1 MNNISHNKSE
11 ILAHLPNTKVC
22 NKLAN
27 FYSIFSDVTRL
38 RILVSLLL
46 QEMCVSELS
55 IHLGINQTTISH
67 QLKTLKNIGAVS
79 ATRNNKYI
87 YYKVNN
93 KFINSIMINGV
104 DYILES
110 A

>member
-1 MNNISHNKSE
+1 MDNISYSKSD
-11 ILAHLPNTKVC
+11 ILSHLPNTKVC

-38 RILVSLLL
+38 KILVSLLL

-55 IHLGINQTTISH
+55 THLGINQTTISH

-79 ATRNNKYI
+79 ATRDNKYI

-93 KFINSIMINGV
+93 KFINNIMISGV